1 MFEMPDHLSQFNFKA
16 SIACQSF
23 QFTRKHNQ
31 RQIKMAEYD
40 LSNEAK
46 ERQCNA
52 FCNLFIRDAMNS
64 SCFRNDKEGDCCPIC
79 LGDIQMGVR
88 TDCGHVF
95 CGECLANWHM
105 QTGDD
110 VFTMTCP
117 MCRRDVFHTNS
128 YLSSEELNTT
138 DPENMELRMAVLR
151 WAAEYIFWRYD
162 EINQEENQWW

>member
-1 MFEMPDHLSQFNFKA
+1 MSSMNM
-16 SIACQSF
+16 
-23 QFTRKHNQ
+23 N
-31 RQIKMAEYD
+31 KMG
-40 LSNEAK
+40 
-46 ERQCNA
+46 QCNA
-52 FCNLFIRDAMNS
+52 FCNLFIKDAMIS
-64 SCFRNDKEGDCCPIC
+64 SCLRKDSEGDSCPIC
-79 LGDIQMGVR
+79 LGDIHMGVK

-128 YLSSEELNTT
+128 FLSSEELNTT
-138 DPENMELRMAVLR
+138 DPEETELRMAVLR